1 MDNVVTLNL
10 DGRIIHILGTAH
22 VLAQSKT
29 EVRELIAS
37 VQPDTVC
44 VELCDSRYQSLKNRD
59 RWKGLDILKV
69 IREGKGFLLFANMV
83 LAAFQ
88 KRVGVDLESAPGEE
102 MVAAFQTAE
111 SMGKTV
117 VLADR
122 DVTVTLNR
130 AWRLSGFRDRMRI
143 LEVLLEILFEKDSV
157 EKKDVQQ
164 LLEGRDMF
172 NEVMTLFSEKL
183 PQVKKV
189 FLDERDEFIARKIL
203 DAPGKTVVAV
213 VGKGHQEGI
222 RARLENRTDYH
233 PAIETV
239 PPKKIGSKIF
249 PWIVTAAVL
258 ALFGL
263 GFLKGGRTGLDML
276 LTWVLVTGTT
286 TAISALAVLSHPV
299 TILASWLVAPLT
311 TLNPLVGAG
320 MFLSLI
326 EAFFHKPRVRD
337 FESLPDDMTTVKGF
351 FKNRVTKI
359 LLVFVATSIGASVG
373 TFVGIPWITALLGK
387 K

>member
-1 MDNVVTLNL
+1 
-10 DGRIIHILGTAH
+10 
-22 VLAQSKT
+22 
-29 EVRELIAS
+29 
-37 VQPDTVC
+37 
-44 VELCDSRYQSLKNRD
+44 
-59 RWKGLDILKV
+59 
-69 IREGKGFLLFANMV
+69 
-83 LAAFQ
+83 
-88 KRVGVDLESAPGEE
+88 
-102 MVAAFQTAE
+102 
-111 SMGKTV
+111 
-117 VLADR
+117 
-122 DVTVTLNR
+122 
-130 AWRLSGFRDRMRI
+130 
-143 LEVLLEILFEKDSV
+143 
-157 EKKDVQQ
+157 
-164 LLEGRDMF
+164 MF